1 MIEALVKRNVGT
13 DLYLLDAGLGV
24 KDTLKIII
32 HYGKKYVTRSKKNF
46 GVTYDHKY
54 QLLTEL
60 YESIPFAEFQDT
72 LVENPKTKQIHVYST
87 AIRDAYLAG
96 LGTQRLV
103 FIDAANLP
111 AEEEA
116 DTKPT

>member
-46 GVTYDHKY
+46 GVTHDHKY
-54 QLLTEL
+54 QFLTEL
-60 YESIPFAEFQDT
+60 YESIPLQSFKI
-72 LVENPKTKQIHVYST
+72 LWWKI
-87 AIRDAYLAG
+87 
-96 LGTQRLV
+96 QRQNKYMSIQPRSEMHTWRGSV
-103 FIDAANLP
+103 HNV
-111 AEEEA
+111 
-116 DTKPT
+116 